1 MTIEARF
8 RMLSTDELKQAFK
21 EYSKF
26 RQTAVMP
33 EGIIT
38 SVYNDVSKDGA
49 IISIPTLFEPLLFV
63 LAERLLGVD

>member
-1 MTIEARF
+1 MMTIEARF

-33 EGIIT
+33 EGIMM
-38 SVYNDVSKDGA
+38 
-49 IISIPTLFEPLLFV
+49 
-63 LAERLLGVD
+63 